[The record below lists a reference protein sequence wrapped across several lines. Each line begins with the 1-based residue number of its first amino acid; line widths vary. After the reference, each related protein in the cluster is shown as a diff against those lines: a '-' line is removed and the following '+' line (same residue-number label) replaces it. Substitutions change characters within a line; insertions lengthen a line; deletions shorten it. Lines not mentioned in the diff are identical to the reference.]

1 MLEWQ
6 LETECQN
13 VDSKSR
19 LEAKKEQTIGTDAES
34 QGHLN
39 NNATQKMPAFFFNFV
54 FFSFLVFFFRGGEGR
69 GSGNLSTTFLTQLD
83 DDAQGA

>member
-34 QGHLN
+34 QGHVN
-39 NNATQKMPAFFFNFV
+39 NNAT
-54 FFSFLVFFFRGGEGR
+54 L
-69 GSGNLSTTFLTQLD
+69 
-83 DDAQGA
+83 